1 MSPSRSRKSSS
12 RRSSILKLPKHRQ
25 DLQNLNDNNSSNDNS
40 PANTLKFKRRVSF
53 AEKKHVKE
61 FCNSVE
67 QGTVWD
73 STYEEHDL
81 SNLKMPDTS
90 NQEEHN
96 VHIVHKEN
104 IVYFNQENNIQFVS
118 NVNDNGTK
126 SRDMLL
132 SQPEISVHYNNLNA
146 TSTQDIHMEFTE
158 VVSHTVYRDV
168 NYIQNN
174 QLVETLQN
182 SSMELTQPIY
192 SSINTLQNFQQ
203 EHDIQRLNSQPKLN
217 NLNVTAVDSNA
228 SMEFTVAVSSI
239 IKPVDDANK
248 ENVSIYSENN
258 RTRRFDN
265 VTMEITTPVPSVPV
279 VLHRLQE
286 PLDNIPMEITAPVPS
301 IIKPVDDA
309 NKENVSIYS
318 ENNRTRRFDN
328 VSMEITT
335 PVPSVPVVLHRLQEP
350 LDNIPM
356 EITAPVPSII
366 KPVDDANKENVSIY
380 SENNRTRR
388 FDNVSME
395 ITTPVPSVPVV
406 LHRLQEPL
414 DNIPME
420 ITAPVPS
427 VSSVLHSLQQTV
439 TNNEIGTC
447 DSVIPVGNKVTI
459 FHDNSMEMTSAVKTQ
474 ANRDTNCQFDE
485 GNISTVTE
493 EAGFKYD
500 NEKTKVLSMSM
511 EVTEAM
517 NMHSIA
523 KSQER
528 KERNRQITDA
538 SIENDL
544 RKVRSYL
551 DCCEASTN
559 PDKTSM
565 YDNEVMEFTEAIRT
579 SSKKIPDKTSLT
591 ADKTNMYDNEAMEF
605 TEAVRTSPKKMH
617 NKIFLNADKTNMYDN
632 EAMEFTE
639 AIRTSP
645 KNNLTNTEHVQNSQ
659 WSNDDEDNSV
669 NLVTNKTTICQ
680 NNSMTITNIVLPS
693 SMKDD
698 FKNVTEDHESNINNP
713 ELIKTVEYPNMSM
726 DITED
731 ALVLQCH
738 LSRENSVINSA
749 YVKEPVL
756 LENKDKDSLD
766 SNIVPGNI
774 LKDITDIVVP
784 SLSESNLIMDKE
796 MRLADDSL
804 QYLKSI
810 ATKTS
815 ALIEHENSVSNIS
828 DTVLL
833 ELKQQDADALTL
845 KENIRRETYVL
856 HSPKFHDPSI
866 VIPEFQ
872 SQNTISNPR
881 RTYIIQPLNI
891 DHSCNKENDKTS
903 DNVNNEIKN
912 DSVCY
917 TSNDKTSCTR
927 SSLNNTGNL
936 QNNDD
941 KHLTEEDVM
950 FFNNS
955 LEELHTITPP
965 SFLCLEDSDSDTLV
979 DADVEVNLNS
989 NNIKNSEASEEENIL
1004 ENRCNLENIS
1014 DIHEES
1020 LKTDKVVG
1028 VQIGQIDKDCSEVY
1042 LSPRSESHES
1052 PEQKDMSIE
1061 LDPFS
1066 SLMNKLKVCAES
1078 DKIIWEVYH
1087 ENIERNLFVIG
1098 FVSSSLLV
1106 VIYLKDNFDALGDEL
1121 IKEIKIYS
1129 RLADDADALISLVHR
1144 IIMEKLDAQVLADL
1158 CKNCGDIF
1166 SILDNISKE
1175 VKLAMDFMFDVER
1188 IRDINLMEI
1197 TRDSVSFIAFA
1208 KRKDIILRVT
1218 VDIKPFHKIE
1228 SKDISVH
1235 CRLGSVR
1242 EEDVKLLITNI
1253 KRDYKFLRRYI
1264 SDVKDYIY
1272 LMEESVNIIL

>member
-1129 RLADDADALISLVHR
+1129 RLA
-1144 IIMEKLDAQVLADL
+1144 E
-1158 CKNCGDIF
+1158 
-1166 SILDNISKE
+1166 
-1175 VKLAMDFMFDVER
+1175 
-1188 IRDINLMEI
+1188 
-1197 TRDSVSFIAFA
+1197 SFF
-1208 KRKDIILRVT
+1208 
-1218 VDIKPFHKIE
+1218 
-1228 SKDISVH
+1228 
-1235 CRLGSVR
+1235 VR
-1242 EEDVKLLITNI
+1242 
-1253 KRDYKFLRRYI
+1253 RC
-1264 SDVKDYIY
+1264 
-1272 LMEESVNIIL
+1272 